1 MSEVEAKG
9 LEPEEDFEEPTIV
22 RESTDNVGDVSVE
35 INVEELLQDLEVD
48 GILSSEDEGPEAAR
62 RKLEEMM
69 EEKRAAR
76 ELEDFDDYDI

>member
-1 MSEVEAKG
+1 MSEVEATG
-9 LEPEEDFEEPTIV
+9 FEPEDEFDEPTIV

-35 INVEELLQDLEVD
+35 INVETLLHDLEVD
-48 GILSSEDEGPEAAR
+48 GLLSSEGKGPEAAR

-69 EEKRAAR
+69 EQKRAAR